1 MRCGPSVG
9 PRSGWERGLAA
20 GFGGDDACIV
30 PRALR
35 CRRPQAAG
43 VNARPTMQPGT
54 GDNAEATVCR
64 QAQRRAM
71 LTLSR
76 GLCGAASLGGPMKII
91 GPCAWDSGAPQPPST
106 CHARRP
112 RLCRPFALYCRAG
125 VHARRG
131 GLRRGDAA
139 VLCKRRTAG
148 LCNAARPGRL
158 AVTRKDIGRAR
169 RGTPQSADAASSPYR
184 GAFSGGRLSL

>member
-1 MRCGPSVG
+1 MQPAG
-9 PRSGWERGLAA
+9 PRSEWGRGLAA
-20 GFGGDDACIV
+20 GFVGDNACIV

-43 VNARPTMQPGT
+43 VYARPTMQPGT

-91 GPCAWDSGAPQPPST
+91 GPCAGDSGAPQPPST

-112 RLCRPFALYCRAG
+112 GYAAHLPYIVGRAFTPAGEGKG
-125 VHARRG
+125 VTLRFCVSAAPRG
-131 GLRRGDAA
+131 PVMPQGREGLR
-139 VLCKRRTAG
+139 
-148 LCNAARPGRL
+148 
-158 AVTRKDIGRAR
+158 
-169 RGTPQSADAASSPYR
+169 
-184 GAFSGGRLSL
+184 